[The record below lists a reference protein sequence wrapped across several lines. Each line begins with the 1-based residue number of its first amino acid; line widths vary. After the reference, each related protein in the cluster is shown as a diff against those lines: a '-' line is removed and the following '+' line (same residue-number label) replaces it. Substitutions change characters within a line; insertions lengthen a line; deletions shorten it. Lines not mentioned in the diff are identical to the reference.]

1 MFSSVPEPSVTV
13 VHAGEAQVE
22 NKELILVC
30 QVNISEQVNSPI
42 TMNISWYHGNEQIT
56 PANADMYTTSLVNMM
71 SNSMYEGRL
80 TIKQLQVGRDNGTMY
95 RCVSTLSS
103 STDVLLRSNGSA
115 ATTININGEK
125 VKQELTECVQL
136 QFKCNCTQF
145 LFHLKIKCKMYI
157 QKI

>member
-30 QVNISEQVNSPI
+30 QVNVSEQVNSPI
-42 TMNISWYHGNEQIT
+42 MVNISWYRGNEQIT
-56 PANADMYTTSLVNMM
+56 PANTDMYITSSVNMM
-71 SNSMYEGRL
+71 SNSMYEGWL

-95 RCVSTLSS
+95 KCVSTLSS
-103 STDVLLRSNGSA
+103 TTDVLLSSNDSD

-125 VKQELTECVQL
+125 VKQELYFL
-136 QFKCNCTQF
+136 KC
-145 LFHLKIKCKMYI
+145 LIKI
-157 QKI
+157 